1 MASIP
6 PVRGRRRDAN
16 PVRQLTVPARS
27 RPRLRSVPG
36 QLFQSF
42 LVTGTADVIAI
53 GKKNLTDD
61 ADTKE
66 KAESGK
72 SLWQMGSERREQ
84 EAERMKKER
93 QALKKEVASS

>member
-1 MASIP
+1 MMHCMRHQPQIKVWEP
-6 PVRGRRRDAN
+6 P
-16 PVRQLTVPARS
+16 
-27 RPRLRSVPG
+27 
-36 QLFQSF
+36 
-42 LVTGTADVIAI
+42 ADVIAI